1 MVAGIIK
8 LTFVVIYIY
17 AKSFGGKHKQ
27 NPKLCYQAE
36 AVSKSYTYYVLRSK
50 CLYIDCVTS
59 LLYECWHMSPFKCSV
74 HNSTWRSLF
83 QSISITH
90 KGYTVFILL

>member
-1 MVAGIIK
+1 MVARIIK

-36 AVSKSYTYYVLRSK
+36 AVSKILH
-50 CLYIDCVTS
+50 
-59 LLYECWHMSPFKCSV
+59 LLCA
-74 HNSTWRSLF
+74 
-83 QSISITH
+83 
-90 KGYTVFILL
+90 